1 MIDGNQIKKDF
12 PIYRHQPN
20 LVYLDTT
27 ATSLKPQQVIDK
39 ENEYYTKYSANIFR
53 GIYKISEK
61 ATEEYERVREK
72 IAHFIGAKSAG
83 EIVFVRNATEAINL
97 VAAGVGKTLKTGDE
111 IVTTIMEHHSNFV
124 PWQQRALKKHI
135 AYHVSRI
142 TSEGKLD
149 EKDLLGK
156 INNKTRMVAFTHVSN
171 VLGTINPVKTLIK
184 KIKAKNP
191 HCLILV
197 DGAQAAAHFK
207 IDVRDL
213 GCDFYVFS
221 SHKMLGPTGVGVLWG
236 RYELLDNM
244 NPYQYGGEMISAV
257 YVDRTEFKDP
267 PHKFEAGTPH
277 IAGVIGLGAAI
288 DYLRVLGMDKVRQHE
303 IEMTSYALKLLRSLK
318 GLKIYGPQ
326 NPENRGGVIAFTIER
341 IHAHDIAQILDSNNI
356 CIRAGHH
363 CAMPLHL
370 FLDVASSAR
379 ASFYIYTSPKDIDQL
394 VSGLSEVKRIFS
406 K

>member
-171 VLGTINPVKTLIK
+171 VLGTINPVKALIK

-191 HCLILV
+191 HCLTLV

-207 IDVRDL
+207 VDVRDL

-370 FLDVASSAR
+370 SLDVASTAR
-379 ASFYIYTSPKDIDQL
+379 ASFYVYTTKEDIDAL
-394 VSGLSEVKRIFS
+394 VKGLKRVQEIFA
-406 K
+406 

>member
-142 TSEGKLD
+142 TEANRRSTSS
-149 EKDLLGK
+149 LLGQH
-156 INNKTRMVAFTHVSN
+156 R
-171 VLGTINPVKTLIK
+171 L
-184 KIKAKNP
+184 
-191 HCLILV
+191 
-197 DGAQAAAHFK
+197 
-207 IDVRDL
+207 
-213 GCDFYVFS
+213 
-221 SHKMLGPTGVGVLWG
+221 
-236 RYELLDNM
+236 LLDRRRCK
-244 NPYQYGGEMISAV
+244 GREKIF
-257 YVDRTEFKDP
+257 R
-267 PHKFEAGTPH
+267 PHSIGTRSDEAGQETEGQ
-277 IAGVIGLGAAI
+277 AV
-288 DYLRVLGMDKVRQHE
+288 
-303 IEMTSYALKLLRSLK
+303 
-318 GLKIYGPQ
+318 
-326 NPENRGGVIAFTIER
+326 
-341 IHAHDIAQILDSNNI
+341 
-356 CIRAGHH
+356 
-363 CAMPLHL
+363 
-370 FLDVASSAR
+370 
-379 ASFYIYTSPKDIDQL
+379 
-394 VSGLSEVKRIFS
+394 
-406 K
+406 

>member
-61 ATEEYERVREK
+61 ATAEYEEVREK
-72 IAHFIGAKSAG
+72 IAHFIGAKSAS

-149 EKDLLGK
+149 ENDLLGK
-156 INNKTRMVAFTHVSN
+156 INNKTRLVAFAHVSN
-171 VLGTINPVKTLIK
+171 VLGTINPVKALIK

-207 IDVRDL
+207 VDVRDL

-288 DYLRVLGMDKVRQHE
+288 DYLRVLGMENIRQHE
-303 IEMTSYALKLLRSLK
+303 IEITEYALKQLK
-318 GLKIYGPQ
+318 SIKELKIYGP
-326 NPENRGGVIAFTIER
+326 EKAESRGGVIAFTIER